1 MTVLEINKVLILS
14 DKGYLIIFV
23 HFKTSNISFF
33 KKKKKIFQSSCFAAA
48 QEHFLASFWVIWH
61 WVRSAKLFGNLV
73 PKLED
78 VGKRKITQYVIYFIK
93 LTFSEVIGT
102 DFSN

>member
-14 DKGYLIIFV
+14 DKEYLIIFV

-33 KKKKKIFQSSCFAAA
+33 KKKKMFQSPCFAAA

-61 WVRSAKLFGNLV
+61 WVRSTKLFGNLV

-78 VGKRKITQYVIYFIK
+78 VGKQKKLSMLFI
-93 LTFSEVIGT
+93 L
-102 DFSN
+102 

>member
-1 MTVLEINKVLILS
+1 M
-14 DKGYLIIFV
+14 
-23 HFKTSNISFF
+23 
-33 KKKKKIFQSSCFAAA
+33 FQSPCFAAA
-48 QEHFLASFWVIWH
+48 QAYSLASFWVIWH
-61 WVRSAKLFGNLV
+61 WVRSTKLFGNVV

-78 VGKRKITQYVIYFIK
+78 VGKQKITQYVIYFIK